1 MASTGVS
8 LMNIFSIK
16 FIIKLNYG
24 QISEMSQYIK
34 RNNKGGYYNVGK
46 RYLAETYA
54 NIFKVA
60 IEYKKVVGVFL
71 PPTHFPK

>member
-1 MASTGVS
+1 
-8 LMNIFSIK
+8 
-16 FIIKLNYG
+16 
-24 QISEMSQYIK
+24 MSQYIK